1 MEWLPRAAAAAALLL
16 QLAGLLSAGH
26 AVLHARLP
34 QGSIAWALSLVF
46 LAPVAVPLYWLF
58 GRWKYERYVVSRRE
72 GRGPIHE
79 LRDRL
84 HEENEAVEDEGG
96 PRSELWRE
104 LEALSGLRPTRGNR
118 LRLLIDAE
126 QTFEDLFAGIEA
138 AERQVLVQF
147 YALDGGELGGGLLQR
162 LEEKARQGVAVRLLF
177 DRLGSWE
184 LDEAELEPLRRAGG
198 QAVAFEAKGRWT
210 GRLQL
215 NFRNH
220 RKVAVI
226 DGRRAW
232 VGGLNATQVCLG
244 RDPRLKTWRDT
255 HLALEGPA
263 ARALQL
269 GFLED
274 WSWATGE
281 LPEPEWPEP
290 AAEPGGAGVA
300 VLPTGPA
307 DEVDSLALAFSAAF
321 GAARRRLWISTP
333 YFLPDER
340 VTSALQLA
348 ALRGVDVRLLLPSV
362 SDHRIVHLASL
373 AQHAEVATA
382 GVRLFRYS
390 PGFLHQKVALID
402 DDLCLI
408 GSGNLDNRSL
418 RLNFETTVAVRDEG
432 LAADLERALVRDF
445 EQSEEQPA
453 DALARRSLATRV
465 SARVARLFAPV
476 L

>member
-1 MEWLPRAAAAAALLL
+1 MELLSGALPHAAALIE
-16 QLAGLLSAGH
+16 LAGLLSAAH
-26 AVLHARLP
+26 AVLHGRSP
-34 QGSIAWALSLVF
+34 QGSVAWALSLVF
-46 LAPVAVPLYWLF
+46 LAPLAAPLYWLF
-58 GRWKYERYVVSRRE
+58 GRWKYEGYVVSRRE
-72 GRGPIHE
+72 GRAPIHQV
-79 LRDRL
+79 RDRL
-84 HEENEAVEDEGG
+84 HEQSAAVEDEGG
-96 PRSELWRE
+96 SRADLWRE
-104 LEALSGLRPTRGNR
+104 LEALTGLRPTGGNAV
-118 LRLLIDAE
+118 RLLIDAE
-126 QTFEDLFAGIEA
+126 QTFADLFAGIEA

-147 YALDGGELGGGLLQR
+147 YALDGGELGGALLER
-162 LEEKARQGVAVRLLF
+162 LEAKAREGVSVRLLH

-184 LDEAELEPLRRAGG
+184 LDDAELDHLRRAGG
-198 QAVAFEAKGRWT
+198 EALSFAAKGRWT

-220 RKVAVI
+220 RKVAVV

-232 VGGLNATQVCLG
+232 VGGLNAEQVCLG
-244 RDPRLKTWRDT
+244 RDPRLRTWRDT
-255 HLALEGPA
+255 HLAIEGPA
-263 ARALQL
+263 ARSLQL

-274 WSWATGE
+274 WSWASGE
-281 LPEPEWPEP
+281 LPELDWPE
-290 AAEPGGAGVA
+290 AGESREGAGVA

-307 DEVDSLALAFSAAF
+307 DEVDTLALAFAAAF
-321 GAARRRLWISTP
+321 SAARRRLWISTP

-340 VTSALQLA
+340 VTAALQLA

-373 AQHAEVATA
+373 AQHEEMAVA

-432 LAADLERALVRDF
+432 LAGELESALARDF
-445 EQSEEQPA
+445 SLSQEQPP
-453 DALARRSLATRV
+453 DALARRRLVTRV